1 MTRKRSF
8 MLNRTVWLALAVWL
22 VAAPLLPAP
31 QSKSALKTKS
41 APQSEITAALP
52 VIPAARFNI
61 TDFGAMGDGKTLN
74 TAAFEKAIAAVR
86 EAGGGHLIVP
96 SGTYKTLPF
105 KLASRM
111 DLHLEA
117 GAVIKAPDTFQEYG
131 IADPAKTLA
140 STATG
145 SPAPGRGPGGM
156 LRVAPLISCDPG
168 TTDLAIT
175 GSGTIDGSG
184 AMFWIWASKASLRYL
199 PPHARVPRPV
209 LISLQ
214 GVTRL
219 HIDGVTLTNSPS
231 FHLAPSGQDVT
242 LENLHIVAPSDSPNT
257 DALDPGGQRIV
268 IRKCELDIGDDNVA
282 LKNGGHDILIE
293 DLTCLHGHGISI
305 GSGTRDGFSHVIV
318 RRCTFDGTD
327 NGLRI
332 KSFRGGGG
340 EVHDIRYSDITM
352 RYVRRPFDI
361 NMLYNGNAGLPSDVG
376 PRQAEPGQTEHIPN
390 FHDIHVSNL
399 TVIGSPV
406 AGRILGLPEL
416 PANNITFTNVTFRTA
431 RGFLVQ
437 DAKDVVFQNA
447 RIEAAVGDPLVL
459 DNGHLKFNDASK
471 SGTSGG
477 PANVFYSGN

>member
-1 MTRKRSF
+1 MTRRLSY
-8 MLNRTVWLALAVWL
+8 LLGLALWLAFAARL
-22 VAAPLLPAP
+22 VPTLLPAAP
-31 QSKSALKTKS
+31 QAKSAS
-41 APQSEITAALP
+41 QAEITAALP
-52 VIPAARFNI
+52 VIPDARFSL
-61 TDFGAMGDGKTLN
+61 TDFGAVGDGKTLN
-74 TAAFEKAIAAVR
+74 TAAFEKAIAAV
-86 EAGGGHLIVP
+86 EKAGGGHLIVP
-96 SGTYKTLPF
+96 AGAYKTLPF
-105 KLASRM
+105 KLVSRM
-111 DLHLEA
+111 DLHLDP
-117 GAVIKAPDTFQEYG
+117 GAVIKAPDTFEEYG
-131 IADPAKTLA
+131 IPDPAKTLSA
-140 STATG
+140 SPAPP
-145 SPAPGRGPGGM
+145 SPAPGGGRGGM
-156 LRVAPLISCDPG
+156 ARIAPLISCASG

-199 PPHARVPRPV
+199 PQHARVPRPV
-209 LISLQ
+209 LVSLS

-219 HIDGVTLTNSPS
+219 HVDGITLTNSPS
-231 FHLAPSGQDVT
+231 FHLAPSGQDIT

-305 GSGTRDGFSHVIV
+305 GSGTRDGFSHIVV
-318 RRCTFDGTD
+318 RRCSFDGTD

-376 PRQAEPGQTEHIPN
+376 PRQAEPGQTERIPN
-390 FHDIHVSNL
+390 FHDIHVTNL
-399 TVIGSPV
+399 TVIASPV

-416 PANNITFTNVTFRTA
+416 PANNITFTNVTFQTA

-447 RIEAAVGDPLVL
+447 RIDAAVGAPLVL
-459 DNGHLKFNDASK
+459 DNGSVKMNGALK

-477 PANVFYSGN
+477 PPDVFYSGN

>member
-1 MTRKRSF
+1 MIRR
-8 MLNRTVWLALAVWL
+8 LPRALALAAGL
-22 VAAPLLPAP
+22 VPALLTPAP
-31 QSKSALKTKS
+31 QSKPASRTKS
-41 APQSEITAALP
+41 AAQAEIVAALP
-52 VIPAARFNI
+52 VIPAARFSL
-61 TDFGAMGDGKTLN
+61 TDFGAAGDGKTLN
-74 TAAFEKAIAAVR
+74 TAAFEKAVAAVAK
-86 EAGGGHLIVP
+86 AGGGHLIVP
-96 SGTYKTLPF
+96 AGTYKTLPF

-111 DLHLEA
+111 DLHLEP
-117 GAVIKAPDTFQEYG
+117 GAVIKAPDTFEEYG
-131 IADPAKTLA
+131 IPDPAKTLSA
-140 STATG
+140 P
-145 SPAPGRGPGGM
+145 PAPGGG
-156 LRVAPLISCDPG
+156 LPRIAPLISCAPG

-199 PPHARVPRPV
+199 PPHASVPRPV
-209 LISLQ
+209 LVSLP

-219 HIDGVTLTNSPS
+219 HVNGVTLTNSPS
-231 FHLAPSGQDVT
+231 FHLAPSGEDIT
-242 LENLHIVAPSDSPNT
+242 LENLHIVAPSDAPNT
-257 DALDPGGQRIV
+257 DALDPGGRRIV

-282 LKNGGHDILIE
+282 LKNGGRDILIE

-332 KSFRGGGG
+332 KSYRGGGG

-376 PRQAEPGQTEHIPN
+376 PRRAEAGQTGHVPN
-390 FHDIHVSNL
+390 FHDIHVTNL
-399 TVIGSPV
+399 TVIASPV

-416 PANNITFTNVTFRTA
+416 PANHITFTNVRFQTT

-447 RIEAAVGDPLVL
+447 RIDAAVGAPLVL
-459 DNGHLKFNDASK
+459 DNGFVQINGATK
-471 SGTSGG
+471 SGAIGG
-477 PANVFYSGN
+477 PPDVFHGGN

>member
-1 MTRKRSF
+1 MTRRLSSIVA
-8 MLNRTVWLALAVWL
+8 LAVWLALAAWL
-22 VAAPLLPAP
+22 VPAALTAPP
-31 QSKSALKTKS
+31 QSKPAKS
-41 APQSEITAALP
+41 APRAEITAALP
-52 VIPAARFNI
+52 VIPGARFNLA
-61 TDFGAMGDGKTLN
+61 DFGAVGDGQTLN
-74 TAAFEKAIAAVR
+74 TAAFEKAIAAV
-86 EAGGGHLIVP
+86 EKAGGGHLIVP
-96 SGTYKTLPF
+96 AGVYKTLPF
-105 KLASRM
+105 KLVSRL

-117 GAVIKAPDTFQEYG
+117 GAIIKAPDTFEEYG
-131 IADPAKTLA
+131 IPDPAKTLSA
-140 STATG
+140 PPSA
-145 SPAPGRGPGGM
+145 APGRGRGGIP
-156 LRVAPLISCDPG
+156 RVAPLISCAPG

-175 GSGTIDGSG
+175 GPGTIDGSG

-199 PPHARVPRPV
+199 PPHAMVPRPV
-209 LISLQ
+209 LVSLP

-219 HIDGVTLTNSPS
+219 QVDGVTLTNSPS
-231 FHLAPSGQDVT
+231 FHLAPSGRDIT
-242 LENLHIVAPSDSPNT
+242 LENLHVVAPSDAPNT
-257 DALDPGGQRIV
+257 DALDPGGERIV

-305 GSGTRDGFSHVIV
+305 GSGTREGFSHVIV

-332 KSFRGGGG
+332 KSYRGGGG

-376 PRQAEPGQTEHIPN
+376 PRQAEPGQTEHIPD
-390 FHDIHVSNL
+390 FHDIHITNL
-399 TVIGSPV
+399 TVIASPI

-416 PANNITFTNVTFRTA
+416 PANNITFTNVRFETA

-437 DAKDVVFQNA
+437 DAKDVVFENA
-447 RIEAAVGDPLVL
+447 RIAAAVGAPLVL
-459 DNGHLKFNDASK
+459 DNGSVKFNGTAQ

-477 PANVFYSGN
+477 PAGVFYPGN